1 MRARAGA
8 FLPGPYLFPKT
19 ASLAAGSCFN
29 AVSMSGESRENS
41 RPKRRSSIVR
51 RVVYAVL
58 IVLLLP
64 FVLVPLYA
72 VVPPVSTLMLWRWVT
87 FQRVER
93 VWTPLADIS
102 PALVGMVI
110 AGEDGRFCTHR
121 GVDWHELQG
130 VIEDYEEY
138 GEARGA
144 STVPMQVAKN
154 LFLWPG
160 RHVVRKALEI
170 PLAYYMTAIW
180 SKRRMIEVYLNIAEW
195 GPDGEF
201 GAEAAARRAF
211 NKSAS
216 ELTASEAALLAGAL
230 PNPLVRDPRRP
241 GPQLRK
247 AAGARQRIA
256 LNNGPSSVSC
266 VISRR

>member
-1 MRARAGA
+1 
-8 FLPGPYLFPKT
+8 
-19 ASLAAGSCFN
+19 
-29 AVSMSGESRENS
+29 MSGERAENS
-41 RPKRRSSIVR
+41 KPKRRSSVVR
-51 RVVYAVL
+51 RVAYVVL

-64 FVLVPLYA
+64 LVLVPLYA

-93 VWTPLADIS
+93 IWTPLADIS
-102 PALVGMVI
+102 PALVGIVI

-121 GVDWHELQG
+121 GVDWQELQG

-138 GEARGA
+138 GDARGA
-144 STVPMQVAKN
+144 STIPMQVAKN

-160 RHVVRKALEI
+160 RQVVRKALEI

-201 GAEAAARRAF
+201 GIEAASRRAF
-211 NKSAS
+211 GKAAS
-216 ELTASEAALLAGAL
+216 ELSMAEAALLAGAL
-230 PNPLVRDPRRP
+230 PNPLARDPRRP
-241 GPQLRK
+241 GPQLRR
-247 AAGARQRIA
+247 AANTRQRIA
-256 LNNGPSSVSC
+256 LNNGPAAISC
-266 VISRR
+266 VVSRR